1 MADYPK
7 ILYLHGFGSS
17 GSSGTVDLLRRE
29 FWTNSDEANRLK
41 VVAPDIPVD
50 PGEALPMLRRLVVQE
65 DPILIIGSS
74 MGAMYAQQLRGV
86 TRICVNPAFG
96 MSKLY
101 SLLHVG
107 KYKWL
112 SKRSDGATEF
122 HIYKETIERFAE
134 MEAHQF
140 DGITD
145 DDRALCFG
153 LFGDADDIAPGNRPI
168 FERYYP
174 GQSRVFS
181 GGHRLNDD
189 AVKGVLLPFIREL
202 GI

>member
-1 MADYPK
+1 MDYPK
-7 ILYLHGFGSS
+7 ILYLHGFASS

-29 FWTNSDEANRLK
+29 FWGADEANRLQ
-41 VVAPDIPVD
+41 VVAPDIPVEPD
-50 PGEALPMLRRLVVQE
+50 EALSMIRSLVEKE

-74 MGAMYAQQLRGV
+74 MGAMYAQQIRGRA
-86 TRICVNPAFG
+86 RICVNPAFG

-112 SKRSDGATEF
+112 NKRRDGAAEF
-122 HIYKETIERFAE
+122 HVYKETIERFAE

-140 DGITD
+140 DGID
-145 DDRALCFG
+145 ESDRALCFG
-153 LFGDADDIAPGNRPI
+153 LFGDSDDIAPGNRPI

-174 GQSRVFS
+174 GQSRLFE
-181 GGHRLNDD
+181 GGHRLNDTV
-189 AVKGVLLPFIREL
+189 VKKVLIPFIREL

>member
-1 MADYPK
+1 MADEPK
-7 ILYLHGFGSS
+7 ILYLHGFASS
-17 GSSGTVDLLRRE
+17 GASGTVELLRRE
-29 FWTNSDEANRLK
+29 FWHNRSAGDRLK

-50 PGEALPMLRRLVVQE
+50 PLEALPKLRALVEQE

-86 TRICVNPAFG
+86 MRICVNPSFG
-96 MSKLY
+96 ISKLY

-112 SKRSDGATEF
+112 SRRQDGASEF
-122 HIYKETIERFAE
+122 HVYKETIEHFAA

-145 DDRALCFG
+145 ADRALCFG
-153 LFGDADDIAPGNRPI
+153 FFADADEIAPGNRPL
-168 FERYYP
+168 FERHYP
-174 GQSRVFS
+174 GQSREFR

-189 AVKGVLLPFIREL
+189 TVKNVLIPFIREL

>member
-1 MADYPK
+1 MGDEPT
-7 ILYLHGFGSS
+7 ILYLHGFASS
-17 GSSGTVDLLRRE
+17 GASGTVDLLRRE
-29 FWTNSDEANRLK
+29 FWNRPEGDRLK

-50 PGEALPMLRRLVVQE
+50 PVEALPMLRRLVATE
-65 DPILIIGSS
+65 DPILIIGTS

-86 TRICVNPAFG
+86 TRICVNPSFG
-96 MSKLY
+96 ISKLY

-107 KYKWL
+107 KYRWL
-112 SKRSDGATEF
+112 NKRRDGAAEF
-122 HIYKETIERFAE
+122 HVYKETTEHFAE

-145 DDRALCFG
+145 EDRMLCHGF
-153 LFGDADDIAPGNRPI
+153 FADNDEIAPGNRSI
-168 FERYYP
+168 FEQHYP
-174 GQSRVFS
+174 GMSHEFA

-189 AVKGVLLPFIREL
+189 IVKAVIIPYIGKL